1 MRDLVRVFGIAK
13 GLAALAL
20 CGSLHRFDRGWGL
33 LPTNCGNGGNHWQGK
48 DRAKDATHETADAAR
63 NEDGGS

>member
-20 CGSLHRFDRGWGL
+20 CGSLRRFDRNWRL
-33 LPTNCGNGGNHWQGK
+33 LSTNCGYRSNDWEGK
-48 DRAKDATHETADAAR
+48 DRAKDAAHKPADAAR

>member
-20 CGSLHRFDRGWGL
+20 CGSLRRFDRNWRL
-33 LPTNCGNGGNHWQGK
+33 LSTNSGYRSNDWEGK
-48 DRAKDATHETADAAR
+48 DRAKDAAHKPTDAAR
-63 NEDGGS
+63 NKDHGS